1 MKPRTLPTIVEHA
14 ASGFLLPEAT
24 ARRIDALSRGLPRDF
39 GYRRRSAPAAEL
51 ELDPGERTDV
61 STITTDALDRDRECV
76 LPAGGDWSAYNRV
89 VPFAHDYRQLP
100 AGSCWWIKPKSAA
113 AGSRLIAKT
122 HYPAK
127 PADWGDAPW
136 LPSAVLH
143 LLQQPVPTCTGKSI
157 GFLPLNIREATG
169 EEIARRPELKGVPVI
184 DRWAGIEYSVVPVPC
199 NPEAE
204 MLAVAKGVE
213 AGVFDSGVAELI
225 TKAMTPFLDGW
236 RSPLRYRAA
245 DPVGSALRTVTPNAG
260 PALQREIIV
269 LDTSPSDA
277 KAAESGAGGALLAP
291 ADSPTASANVLA
303 EPMPPCP
310 QCGSND
316 GVARRAQDSSAP
328 PEESPGYTCEYCGS
342 TFDAPTQPPV
352 DAKLKG
358 TAGIHLHH
366 AGYARAE
373 ALIAQGKLTDAP
385 WSFTAEDHRSA
396 HPDDS
401 LAVDDLA
408 GVDTEAHWKYP
419 VIKRG
424 EVYRRGVAAA
434 ESRASQEGQT
444 EIADAARRLMQA
456 IHAADAAAAKAAEI
470 DRAASAAFVRPET
483 IRTAIRRAVE
493 DARGELPSLI
503 RAELTEAFARATGKV

>member
-1 MKPRTLPTIVEHA
+1 MKPKPLPNVVEHA

-24 ARRIDALSRGLPRDF
+24 ARRIDSLARGLPRDF
-39 GYRRRSAPAAEL
+39 TYRRRSAPAAEL

-100 AGSCWWIKPKSAA
+100 AGSCWWIKPKSGT

-157 GFLPLNIREATG
+157 GFLPLNIREASRD
-169 EEIARRPELKGVPVI
+169 EIARRPELKGVPVI

-213 AGVFDSGVAELI
+213 AGVFDAAVAELI

-236 RSPLRYRAA
+236 YSPTRDLLSGK
-245 DPVGSALRTVTPNAG
+245 DSVPD
-260 PALQREIIV
+260 RERETIV
-269 LDTSPSDA
+269 IAEPE
-277 KAAESGAGGALLAP
+277 AAESGGSAVLVVPGDLQAASVETP
-291 ADSPTASANVLA
+291 EDQSPT
-303 EPMPPCP
+303 PPCP
-310 QCGSND
+310 QCGSNA
-316 GVARRAQDSSAP
+316 GVGRFAQGGCEN
-328 PEESPGYTCEYCGS
+328 PETSPAYQCDYCGS
-342 TFDAPTQPPV
+342 TFDAPPQ
-352 DAKLKG
+352 AEIEMKG
-358 TAGIHLHH
+358 AVGIHLHH

-373 ALIAQGKLTDAP
+373 SLIGQGKLTGSP
-385 WSFTAEDHRSA
+385 WSFIAEDRRA
-396 HPDDS
+396 ADPDDF
-401 LAVDDLA
+401 LAVDDKA
-408 GVDTEAHWKYP
+408 APDTEAHWKYP

-434 ESRASQEGQT
+434 ESRASREGEA
-444 EIADAARRLMQA
+444 EIADAARGSCRRSTPRTRPRPRPP
-456 IHAADAAAAKAAEI
+456 KSSGPPRRRSCGRRPSGPRSAEQ
-470 DRAASAAFVRPET
+470 PKT
-483 IRTAIRRAVE
+483 Q
-493 DARGELPSLI
+493 GPSF
-503 RAELTEAFARATGKV
+503 RC